1 MDIFYCVPRLIIFC
15 RALWMTSSQVIK
27 LMGYLAWK
35 CVHRIMHI
43 FASCLMSEDVCC
55 VRYLCSGWSPFC
67 YWVASVVLVV
77 INLMAECVLFCN
89 VLLIRNC
96 IITDTACIV
105 GGAESVKRYCICLS
119 ICFSQHRPT
128 AACKNVAVGLV
139 GRGYRLL
146 YCSCGGRML
155 VVPHCHLSAYVYVG
169 SRTQTCYNLQL

>member
-43 FASCLMSEDVCC
+43 FASCLMSEDVCW
-55 VRYLCSGWSPFC
+55 VRYLCSGWSPFY
-67 YWVASVVLVV
+67 YWVASVVLVF

-105 GGAESVKRYCICLS
+105 GVAESVKRYCICLVCPSVFPS
-119 ICFSQHRPT
+119 IGPPQHVKMLLWAWWAGDIDCFI
-128 AACKNVAVGLV
+128 AAVAGE
-139 GRGYRLL
+139 
-146 YCSCGGRML
+146 CW
-155 VVPHCHLSAYVYVG
+155 
-169 SRTQTCYNLQL
+169 